1 MQMVK
6 LAIFGLVSVGIVAFS
21 WRSLSDRRSH
31 GFYRFFAF
39 EMILALVLVNAE
51 AWFRDPLSPRQI
63 FSWLVL
69 LASLRLAAHG
79 FYLLRV
85 VGQPEGDFE
94 NTTQLVTVGA
104 YRYIRHP
111 LYGSLFLFVWGA
123 FLKAPSCLGLLLGLG
138 TSLALV
144 LAAKMEEAENL
155 ARFGEIY
162 AAYVKTTKRF
172 IPFLL

>member
-1 MQMVK
+1 MLK
-6 LAIFGLVSVGIVAFS
+6 LVIFGLVSVGIVAFS
-21 WRSLSDRRSH
+21 WTSLADRKSH

-39 EMILALVLVNAE
+39 ELILALVLVNAE
-51 AWFRDPLSPRQI
+51 AWFRDPLSPQQV

-79 FYLLRV
+79 FYLLRL
-85 VGQPEGDFE
+85 VGQPQGDFE

-104 YRYIRHP
+104 YKYIRHP
-111 LYGSLFLFVWGA
+111 LYGSLFLFAWGA
-123 FLKAPSCLGLLLGLG
+123 FVKAPSWLGLVLTLG

-155 ARFGEIY
+155 ARFGEVY
-162 AAYVKTTKRF
+162 AAYMETTRRF
-172 IPFLL
+172 IPFLF